1 MDLITLGLLCAGA
14 VCIYMIGYN
23 VAHYYRDKTINDTI
37 LYLCDQGYI
46 RHYMT
51 ENNELEIVKLNGDL
65 DNGEEKEDTSS

>member
-1 MDLITLGLLCAGA
+1 MDPITVAFISAMGI
-14 VCIYMIGYN
+14 CIYMIVRN
-23 VAHYYRDKTINDTI
+23 IAHYHRDKTINDTI